1 LNQILKCQTSH
12 FHYGSKIETTMDEQ
26 KHGNAWLVI
35 DTQEDFVKF
44 VDDKLA

>member
-1 LNQILKCQTSH
+1 
-12 FHYGSKIETTMDEQ
+12 MDEQ

-44 VDDKLA
+44 VDDMAQGLIAYPTDALNLKEIQDMLIQ